1 MVDTRSVNLSRLG
14 AAYEWQTNDGGVIT
28 KYGDTTYDYFRS
40 ISGIV
45 GSGLKVNTQAF
56 SVSFAGGWSSY
67 GSHKWTPSNCQQ
79 TPTEV
84 ITATSNS
91 FDMPQGNLTD
101 ISSIVASTPQWTAPS
116 SGGKASSLATIG
128 YSYTDSA
135 DQAQAQ
141 AQYNLTVH
149 EPIEIDHTN
158 SISGSAGPYPLCN
171 PDGTLAG
178 YVAPIA
184 AGGTDT
190 SAPHTFSMTG
200 NYGFSSGWAFGV
212 DGGLDIG
219 VAKNL
224 LGIDLGGASIGVN
237 AQYSWQNYF
246 EQANTPGITYTPP
259 LQPGQGLYVTYS
271 IGYNDNTAYYR
282 YYQPGGE
289 VKKSGSPLPQP
300 GVSQAPQPSIP
311 WVWKYQTK
319 LGLSMAY
326 KVVDTSLGKSFPNP
340 PSTHDVTLPSPK
352 VS

>member
-1 MVDTRSVNLSRLG
+1 MNTQG
-14 AAYEWQTNDGGVIT
+14 FGVS
-28 KYGDTTYDYFRS
+28 F
-40 ISGIV
+40 V
-45 GSGLKVNTQAF
+45 GS
-56 SVSFAGGWSSY
+56 WSANGSY
-67 GSHKWTPSNCQQ
+67 NWTPSNCQQ
-79 TPTEV
+79 SPGYIV
-84 ITATSNS
+84 IATSNS
-91 FDMPQGNLTD
+91 LDMPQGNLTD

-128 YSYTDSA
+128 YSYTDSV
-135 DQAQAQ
+135 DQAQAK

-149 EPIEIDHTN
+149 EPVEIDHTDTT
-158 SISGSAGPYPLCN
+158 SGSAGPYPLCN

-178 YVAPIA
+178 YVAPIPI
-184 AGGTDT
+184 GGTDT

-219 VAKNL
+219 AAKSL
-224 LGIDLGGASIGVN
+224 LGIGGASVGVN

-259 LQPGQGLYVTYS
+259 LQPGQGLYVEYRV
-271 IGYNDNTAYYR
+271 GYNDNTAYYR
-282 YYQPGGE
+282 YYQPDGE

-300 GVSQAPQPSIP
+300 GVSQAPLASIP

-326 KVVDTSLGKSFPNP
+326 VLVDTKNGGIFPNP
-340 PSTHDVTLPSPK
+340 PATHDITLPSPK